1 MGVAFEAL
9 EQRLGHQFQNR
20 ALLEGALTHRSWS
33 AERSST
39 ATDKGDNE
47 QLEFLGDA
55 VLGFVVSEALFS
67 EHPSANEGQ
76 LSQWKAHLVSSK
88 HLHACALELGLGEF
102 LKLGRGEERNGGRHR
117 RTLLANAFEAVIA
130 GMYLDAGLGITREFI
145 LRNVLALFKDEEQIA
160 SISSLNYKSVLQE
173 HAQARGLATPEYSI
187 VGTAGPEHAKV
198 FSVEVRVGDEFT
210 SRATGSSKKAAS
222 QDAARLLVERLL
234 EDQWSGTKTG
244 DEHTSKSGI
253 VPPLGTGAIVQET

>member
-9 EQRLGHQFQNR
+9 EEKLGHRFQNR
-20 ALLEGALTHRSWS
+20 ILLERALTHRSWS

-67 EHPSANEGQ
+67 EHPSATEGQ

-88 HLHACALELGLGEF
+88 HLHSCAVELGLGEF

-117 RTLLANAFEAVIA
+117 RTLLANALEAVIA
-130 GMYLDAGLGITREFI
+130 VMYLDAGLSVTREFI
-145 LRNVLALFKDEEQIA
+145 QGNILALFKDEEQIA

-173 HAQARGLATPEYSI
+173 HAQARGLAAPEYSI

-198 FSVEVRVGDEFT
+198 FDVEVKVGNEFT

-234 EDQWSGTKTG
+234 EEQWSGTKPAATIASEPEIARG
-244 DEHTSKSGI
+244 
-253 VPPLGTGAIVQET
+253 